1 MNDWY
6 DLTNSLDTDVP
17 PLDEV
22 TQDHIQK
29 RVRSALPRC
38 RKCRWLI
45 AAIAAVLV
53 LTACGYAMAT
63 GQFSD
68 WFWTK
73 ADPQSPESSED
84 LLASIGTVIGQSQT
98 VDGVTMT
105 LNGALWDG
113 ETLMLSLT
121 LEGGQLSA
129 DRWTDIETEDSW
141 LRVSREHLKETWREY
156 YPDISEADLDVMV
169 DHYYEE
175 AYSCRPDILY
185 FYRRQTQT
193 HVLQIQYHF
202 FSMLDSVDLQLHL
215 ENLKF
220 RDFSIQGPFDFSF
233 TVEHRSPEVVYTG
246 SAVLRQETG
255 PAFRITKV
263 ALSPLWVKIDFELTE
278 PMTEEELSSNWIF
291 LSIGALHSGE
301 QVTALSAAKSYTQY
315 QRNADGMVSGVLA
328 CGPFHQV
335 IDPFGVDAVEL
346 GSYLLNPD
354 TFALTEIPDS

>member
-22 TQDHIQK
+22 TQAHIQK

-220 RDFSIQGPFDFSF
+220 RDFPFRGPLTSPSLWSIGLRRSSIQAAPYCGRRPAPLSGLP
-233 TVEHRSPEVVYTG
+233 RSRCRP
-246 SAVLRQETG
+246 
-255 PAFRITKV
+255 
-263 ALSPLWVKIDFELTE
+263 
-278 PMTEEELSSNWIF
+278 
-291 LSIGALHSGE
+291 
-301 QVTALSAAKSYTQY
+301 
-315 QRNADGMVSGVLA
+315 
-328 CGPFHQV
+328 CG
-335 IDPFGVDAVEL
+335 
-346 GSYLLNPD
+346 
-354 TFALTEIPDS
+354 